1 MLYSTGRG
9 TLYALIDTF
18 KVNESMVLI
27 KSKQFYYV
35 DGEIESMNSIF
46 NNYFLIGTFFIIR
59 IKLASVDNTAENH
72 MK

>member
-1 MLYSTGRG
+1 MLYSTGPG

-18 KVNESMVLI
+18 KVNELMVLI

-46 NNYFLIGTFFIIR
+46 NNYFL
-59 IKLASVDNTAENH
+59 
-72 MK
+72 